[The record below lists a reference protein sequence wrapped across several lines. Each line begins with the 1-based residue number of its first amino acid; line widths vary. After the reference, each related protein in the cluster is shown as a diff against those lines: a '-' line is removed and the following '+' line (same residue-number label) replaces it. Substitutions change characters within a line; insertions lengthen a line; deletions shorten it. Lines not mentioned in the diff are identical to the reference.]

1 MASDRSITPE
11 PAAGS
16 GAVPGA
22 PSPAEG
28 EGGAHA
34 PREGSRTAS
43 GGHGTAPGGHGS
55 ASVPGGHGSARHA
68 SRARGRTA
76 DSEAGTPAATGRTIT
91 AEAPADGSVPVR
103 AHEPTGAT
111 AAAAAPAPDATDAG
125 APEAGA
131 PEAGAAEEPAPQAG
145 AAGEPAPQAGA
156 AGEPTPQAGA
166 AGEPAPE
173 PGALEELAARAAKAD
188 EYLALAQRTKADF
201 DNFRRRA
208 AREAAAA
215 QERGAVR
222 LALELLPA
230 IDNLERALAH
240 AESEGAGDGCGDD
253 SFVAGIR
260 HVHADVIAALGR
272 AGIECYSPDGERF
285 DPQLHEAVAQ
295 QPTEG
300 AEPGVIVEV
309 YQRGY
314 RIGDSV
320 VRPARVVVAG

>member
-76 DSEAGTPAATGRTIT
+76 DSEAGTPAATGRPIT

-131 PEAGAAEEPAPQAG
+131 PE
-145 AAGEPAPQAGA
+145 AGA

-208 AREAAAA
+208 GRQPPRSAAPSAWRSSCCRRSTTWSARWPMPSRRARATAAATT
-215 QERGAVR
+215 R
-222 LALELLPA
+222 
-230 IDNLERALAH
+230 
-240 AESEGAGDGCGDD
+240 S
-253 SFVAGIR
+253 
-260 HVHADVIAALGR
+260 
-272 AGIECYSPDGERF
+272 SPG
-285 DPQLHEAVAQ
+285 
-295 QPTEG
+295 
-300 AEPGVIVEV
+300 
-309 YQRGY
+309 
-314 RIGDSV
+314 
-320 VRPARVVVAG
+320 